1 MKEKKQ
7 NLGVQPLKV
16 KEPSM
21 MASKNKNEE
30 RYKPKIKSIVVF
42 MAAMCIIEFAQ
53 KDLTGSQF

>member
-1 MKEKKQ
+1 MKEKEQK
-7 NLGVQPLKV
+7 LGAVSLEDE
-16 KEPSM
+16 EPSM
-21 MASKNKNEE
+21 NISGNNEE